1 VVSIKNKLQYLE
13 RKPHPLESWFLS
25 REENRRT
32 QRKTLGAKPE
42 PTANSTY
49 MYIWHWA
56 RIKPRPQSTLVGGEP
71 SHHSTNPVSSGEL
84 STIIIHC
91 SHHLSLKA

>member
-49 MYIWHWA
+49 MYIWH
-56 RIKPRPQSTLVGGEP
+56 
-71 SHHSTNPVSSGEL
+71 
-84 STIIIHC
+84 
-91 SHHLSLKA
+91 